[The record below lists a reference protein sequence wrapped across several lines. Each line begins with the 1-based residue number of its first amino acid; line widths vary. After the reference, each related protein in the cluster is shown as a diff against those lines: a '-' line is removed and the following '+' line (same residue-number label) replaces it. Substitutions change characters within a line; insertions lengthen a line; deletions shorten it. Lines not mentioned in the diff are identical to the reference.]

1 MSSLSS
7 VFSLTGKSTYD
18 MQQKSS
24 LDKLNDLR
32 KSSIDLSSKN
42 VKNFITG
49 MVTPNFKRKH
59 QHSASSDTLTSGS
72 IESINKIDLRSNE
85 KVNHRC
91 NVYSNYNSIKD

>member
-1 MSSLSS
+1 
-7 VFSLTGKSTYD
+7 
-18 MQQKSS
+18 
-24 LDKLNDLR
+24 
-32 KSSIDLSSKN
+32 
-42 VKNFITG
+42 

-91 NVYSNYNSIKD
+91 NVYSNYNSIKTIGSIVLNTCPTFIKTAVRRSRQEFIFYRKNPKPFCKKWK